1 MENFPLIHKLL
12 ASEPDR
18 KSHMN
23 DLNNYQLENDG
34 NFDKKLSDNSVETSS
49 GVSVYFRDIENKLL
63 KHISEAD
70 VAFGGV

>member
-1 MENFPLIHKLL
+1 
-12 ASEPDR
+12 
-18 KSHMN
+18 MN

-49 GVSVYFRDIENKLL
+49 GVSVYFTDIESKLL

>member
-1 MENFPLIHKLL
+1 
-12 ASEPDR
+12 
-18 KSHMN
+18 MN